1 MIMKDFVRV
10 FIGGSFLSGIFIS
23 IGAIAFLK
31 VGGIVGACLFTFG
44 LISIVHYQLKLYT
57 GVSGFV
63 SNAYDCYTLPVI
75 LLFNIIG
82 CAVLA
87 CFAKSFM
94 PDQIETAHNIVQS
107 RLSQG
112 GFNVFMLAT
121 LCGFIMTT
129 VVKFAREGKWL
140 PLLFGIPAFI
150 MCGFVHSIADAFYYS
165 FGLDWSTGF
174 SGQVIG
180 IYLISVLGN
189 FFGCNLYR
197 IIMWIK

>member
-1 MIMKDFVRV
+1 MKDKIRV
-10 FIGGSFLSGIFIS
+10 FAGGSFLSGIFIS
-23 IGAIAFLK
+23 VGAIAFLK
-31 VGGIVGACLFTFG
+31 VGGILGACLFTFG
-44 LISIVHYQLKLYT
+44 LISIIHYQLKLYT

-63 SNAYDCYTLPVI
+63 SNVDDCITLPII

-87 CFAKSFM
+87 YFAKSFM
-94 PDQIETAHNIVQS
+94 PDQMATAKNIVQS

-112 GFNVFMLAT
+112 GFNVFLLAT

-140 PLLFGIPAFI
+140 PLLFGIPLFI

-165 FGLDWSTGF
+165 FGLDGSADFTGN
-174 SGQVIG
+174 VIG

>member
-1 MIMKDFVRV
+1 MKKDFLRTFV
-10 FIGGSFLSGIFIS
+10 GGSFLSGIFIS

-31 VGGIVGACLFTFG
+31 VGGIIGACLFTFG

-57 GVSGFV
+57 GVSGFINNV
-63 SNAYDCYTLPVI
+63 DDCITLPII
-75 LLFNIIG
+75 LLFNIVG

-87 CFAKSFM
+87 YCAKMFM
-94 PDQIETAHNIVQS
+94 PDQIATAKNIVQTRIS
-107 RLSQG
+107 LG
-112 GFNVFMLAT
+112 GMNVFMLST

-140 PLLFGIPAFI
+140 PLLFGIPLFI

-165 FGLDWSTGF
+165 FGLDWSTDLT
-174 SGQVIG
+174 SNVIG

-197 IIMWIK
+197 IILWKN